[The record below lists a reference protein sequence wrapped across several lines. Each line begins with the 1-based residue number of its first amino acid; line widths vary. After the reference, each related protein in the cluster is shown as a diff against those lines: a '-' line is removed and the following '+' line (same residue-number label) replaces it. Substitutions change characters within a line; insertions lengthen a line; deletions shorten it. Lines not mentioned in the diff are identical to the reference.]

1 MRDHGRPPQSRR
13 PLRHAPQRSGTSTRT
28 RPGRPADG
36 RGESPPG
43 RLPGL
48 RTGPP
53 IHGLAALLLAVL
65 LLAVL
70 AVAAP
75 ARAQQIA
82 NQFDDAMNAASAAAM
97 PGPGAGGGNAIAIG
111 QAPTMPKPA
120 SRPKGW
126 PGGDAPGGKG
136 GGAIDNHVLS
146 SILPNPGAP
155 LLLLD
160 GSVGPAAA
168 VGDATKGK
176 AAGGASGVV
185 QAGFEEVLP
194 AGPGGDGRPLVA
206 QSLDNAKVIAR
217 VGPEVVL
224 QGDLLTPSALA
235 WLDKVSGGLT
245 PEQIA
250 ELKLQI
256 CKQVMSQHVESL
268 LVYIDACR
276 TIPEDRLPEIEKK
289 VNDAFDQQQLPRM
302 VKDAGLSSAA
312 EFEQLL
318 RSRGQSL
325 DRIRKM
331 FFERALAQQWI
342 QQKVMNDGEIPHA
355 EMIAWYQNHLADYDY
370 PARARFEQ
378 ITVKI
383 TPQRPR
389 QQAWNLIAGLG
400 NEVFKGRPFA
410 EVAKAHSEGPTAA
423 AGGAYDWTTRGS
435 LVSKTIDEAVF
446 TLPVG
451 QLSTILEDAAALH
464 IVRVIERVDAGRTP
478 FIEAQVAIRER
489 LRDERRKKV
498 MDEYL
503 ATVRERT
510 PVWTVFDDQP
520 GGGPIAAGTQRR
532 TTR

>member
-1 MRDHGRPPQSRR
+1 MRDHGRTSQSPRPPGQ
-13 PLRHAPQRSGTSTRT
+13 T
-28 RPGRPADG
+28 PGRRRRRVWTAVG
-36 RGESPPG
+36 IR
-43 RLPGL
+43 
-48 RTGPP
+48 
-53 IHGLAALLLAVL
+53 LAVL
-65 LLAVL
+65 LAASLAVSPGVRP
-70 AVAAP
+70 AVAQP
-75 ARAQQIA
+75 MA
-82 NQFDDAMNAASAAAM
+82 NPIDDAMAAAGAAAM
-97 PGPGAGGGNAIAIG
+97 PGPGAGGGNAVAIG
-111 QAPTMPKPA
+111 QAPTVPRPA

-126 PGGDAPGGKG
+126 PGRDGPSAKSA
-136 GGAIDNHVLS
+136 GAIDNHVLS

-155 LLLLD
+155 LDLVD
-160 GSVGPAAA
+160 GGLTAADVAVGGKPGPSVG
-168 VGDATKGK
+168 K
-176 AAGGASGVV
+176 SGVV

-194 AGPGGDGRPLVA
+194 TGPGGEGRPLVA

-256 CKQVMSQHVESL
+256 CKQVMSQHIESL

-276 TIPEDRLPEIEKK
+276 TIPEERLPEIEKK
-289 VNDAFDQQQLPRM
+289 VNEAFDQQQLPRM
-302 VKDAGLSSAA
+302 VKDAGLASAA

-342 QQKVMNDGEIPHA
+342 QQKVMNEGEIPHA

-383 TPQRPR
+383 TPQRARPR
-389 QQAWNLIAGLG
+389 AWNTLAGLG
-400 NEVFKGRPFA
+400 NQVFEGRPFA
-410 EVAKAHSEGPTAA
+410 DVAKAHSEGPTAA
-423 AGGAYDWTTRGS
+423 TGGAYDWTTRGS
-435 LVSKTIDEAVF
+435 LVSKAVDEAIF
-446 TLPVG
+446 SLPVG
-451 QLSTILEDAAALH
+451 QLSAILEDGSALH
-464 IVRVIERVDAGRTP
+464 IVRVIERVDAGRIP

-489 LRDERRKKV
+489 LSDERRKKV

-503 ATVRERT
+503 VTVRERT

-520 GGGPIAAGTQRR
+520 GGGPIAAAKPSSAQPR

>member
-1 MRDHGRPPQSRR
+1 MRDHGRTSRFPH
-13 PLRHAPQRSGTSTRT
+13 PLRHAPDRRCP
-28 RPGRPADG
+28 RADIV
-36 RGESPPG
+36 
-43 RLPGL
+43 RLSAG
-48 RTGPP
+48 
-53 IHGLAALLLAVL
+53 ILLA
-65 LLAVL
+65 LACT
-70 AVAAP
+70 AAP
-75 ARAQQIA
+75 AWSQQIA
-82 NQFDDAMNAASAAAM
+82 NQFDDAMNAASAASM
-97 PGPGAGGGNAIAIG
+97 PGPGAGGGNAVAIG
-111 QAPTMPKPA
+111 QAPTVPRPA

-126 PGGDAPGGKG
+126 PGGDGPGARNT
-136 GGAIDNHVLS
+136 GAIDNHVLS

-155 LLLLD
+155 LEFIDAGLT
-160 GSVGPAAA
+160 PADVAGTGKSGKAA
-168 VGDATKGK
+168 VGK
-176 AAGGASGVV
+176 SGVV
-185 QAGFEEVLP
+185 QAGFEEVVPTGP
-194 AGPGGDGRPLVA
+194 AGEGRPLVA

-302 VKDAGLSSAA
+302 VKDAGLASAA

-355 EMIAWYQNHLADYDY
+355 EMIAWYQNHLADYDF

-378 ITVKI
+378 ITVKVAL
-383 TPQRPR
+383 QRSR

-423 AGGAYDWTTRGS
+423 AGGVYDWTTRGS
-435 LVSKTIDEAVF
+435 LVSKTVDEAVF

-451 QLSTILEDAAALH
+451 QLSTILDDGTALH

-510 PVWTVFDDQP
+510 PVWTVFDDGP
-520 GGGPIAAGTQRR
+520 GGGPIVTARPSPAGAR

>member
-1 MRDHGRPPQSRR
+1 MRDHGRTSRFPH
-13 PLRHAPQRSGTSTRT
+13 PLRHAPDRRCP
-28 RPGRPADG
+28 RADIV
-36 RGESPPG
+36 
-43 RLPGL
+43 RLSAG
-48 RTGPP
+48 
-53 IHGLAALLLAVL
+53 ILLA
-65 LLAVL
+65 LACT
-70 AVAAP
+70 AAP
-75 ARAQQIA
+75 AWSQQIA
-82 NQFDDAMNAASAAAM
+82 NQFDDAMNAASAASM
-97 PGPGAGGGNAIAIG
+97 PGPGAGGGNAVAIG
-111 QAPTMPKPA
+111 QAPTVPRPA

-126 PGGDAPGGKG
+126 PGGDGPGARNT
-136 GGAIDNHVLS
+136 GAIDNHVLS

-155 LLLLD
+155 LEFIDAGLT
-160 GSVGPAAA
+160 PADVAGTGKSGKAA
-168 VGDATKGK
+168 VGK
-176 AAGGASGVV
+176 SGVV
-185 QAGFEEVLP
+185 QAGFEEVVPTGP
-194 AGPGGDGRPLVA
+194 AGEGRPLVA

-289 VNDAFDQQQLPRM
+289 VNEAFDQQQLPRM
-302 VKDAGLSSAA
+302 VKDAGVGSAA

-389 QQAWNLIAGLG
+389 PPAWNTLAGLG
-400 NEVFKGRPFA
+400 NEVLKGRPFA
-410 EVAKAHSEGPTAA
+410 EIAKAHSEGPTAA
-423 AGGAYDWTTRGS
+423 TGGAYDWTTRGS
-435 LVSKTIDEAVF
+435 LVSKVVDEAVF

-451 QLSTILEDAAALH
+451 QLSTILEDGSALH
-464 IVRVIERVDAGRTP
+464 IVRVTERVDAGRTP

-503 ATVRERT
+503 ATVRDRT

-520 GGGPIAAGTQRR
+520 GGGPIATAKPSSAQPR